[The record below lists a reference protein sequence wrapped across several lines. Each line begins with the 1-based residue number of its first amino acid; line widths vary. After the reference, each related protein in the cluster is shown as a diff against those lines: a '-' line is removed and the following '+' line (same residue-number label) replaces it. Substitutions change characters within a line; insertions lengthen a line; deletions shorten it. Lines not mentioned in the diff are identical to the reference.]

1 MRSPQVAL
9 ACRLENRC
17 DTRLEVLLV
26 ESVAGERAVAC
37 EVPHAKEALV
47 NRPSEQ
53 RRSVKLDQHSH
64 ANKKYVGLRAAR
76 DPVSP
81 DLQASAAAD
90 YRFDFSCSL
99 GTRVCNGDQTQPGHG
114 AAACAPAASSAFSR
128 S

>member
-1 MRSPQVAL
+1 
-9 ACRLENRC
+9 
-17 DTRLEVLLV
+17 V

-47 NRPSEQ
+47 NRPFEQ

-81 DLQASAAAD
+81 ALQASAPAD
-90 YRFDFSCSL
+90 YRFDFSCNL
-99 GTRVCNGDQTQPGHG
+99 GTRECNGDISIVGRRSPSVWAESPGRRRG
-114 AAACAPAASSAFSR
+114 LSPS
-128 S
+128 